1 MLARGRRALLSSA
14 LAVACAGASSSGLD
28 INARGVPLKLA
39 NKSATRAQLPLAPE
53 LRDSVIWYAGADHIF
68 PPEAIGLQCQ
78 GVNDTLVR
86 ARAAVGVGINANVD
100 ADPLRFA
107 IVRAPDGV
115 PALRLEVDA
124 RDSLPPHFAPR
135 CELLGYPT
143 PATALPVGRPFWY
156 AVEVRLDDWSK
167 TEDEQI
173 IIQWHHDHRL
183 KVLNP
188 MFAVIVKGDRL
199 SIVVRRN
206 TDDDPVRSTTTTI
219 AVGAAAVPF
228 GRWIQFIAR
237 AELHEPG
244 SDNASTLKLWMNGM
258 LLADYR
264 GDLGYRLPPSSHAY
278 AKVGIYHWT
287 NGNPWDERVPR
298 RTVLL
303 RRALLIQDRDNSYS
317 LATIAHALAGQA
329 TPPKSSRTGR

>member
-1 MLARGRRALLSSA
+1 M
-14 LAVACAGASSSGLD
+14 SSSGLD
-28 INARGVPLKLA
+28 TNARGVPLKLA
-39 NKSATRAQLPLAPE
+39 NKGATRTQLPLAPE
-53 LRDSVIWYAGADHIF
+53 LRDSVIWYAGADHMF

-86 ARAAVGVGINANVD
+86 ARAAVAVAINSHSD
-100 ADPLRFA
+100 SDHLRFA

-115 PALRLEVDA
+115 PALRLEIDA
-124 RDSLPPHFAPR
+124 RDNLPPKFAPR
-135 CELLGYPT
+135 CELLGYPV

-156 AVEVRLDDWSK
+156 AVELWLDDWSQS
-167 TEDEQI
+167 EDEQI

-183 KVLNP
+183 EVLNP

-199 SIVVRRN
+199 SIVARRN
-206 TDDDPVRSTTTTI
+206 TDDYPVRGTTTTI
-219 AVGAAAVPF
+219 PVGAAAVPF
-228 GRWIQFIAR
+228 GRWIQFIAQ
-237 AELHEPG
+237 AELHQPG
-244 SDNASTLKLWMNGM
+244 SNSPSTLRLWMNGM
-258 LLADYR
+258 LLVDYR

-317 LATIAHALAGQA
+317 LATIASALTGQA
-329 TPPKSSRTGR
+329 TAQKSSRTGR